1 MKLIC
6 NKVLNG
12 TTVLL
17 NVTTPIGNQAA
28 YVKQI
33 AGVGNPFWMWNSIPS
48 GKVIACDFTDAPIV
62 DADNS
67 ITNARIAAITAL
79 PEDVLTYAS

>member
-6 NKVLNG
+6 NKVING
-12 TTVLL
+12 ETVLL

-33 AGVGNPFWMWNSIPS
+33 AGVGNPFWMWASIPS
-48 GKVIACDFTDAPIV
+48 GKVIACDFTNAPIV
-62 DADNS
+62 DTDN
-67 ITNARIAAITAL
+67 TVTAARIAAITEVPA
-79 PEDVLTYAS
+79 DVLTYAV